1 MPYSDQSSNS
11 GKSLKCIIAEAIARE
26 WGLGDG
32 GQSPPTLIAFIFDNH
47 SHRFIMLNPK
57 TRIWCHLDS
66 HQAAVVVRAF
76 IYSNSSYMRPESTV
90 TRFYDQ
96 VVDHLKQ
103 FHSGN
108 FVPVP
113 GIMAQDKFL
122 NFETGQA
129 EEWKMEQYCFNYVD
143 QPLNVD
149 SPMDPEVM
157 DFLKTLCNH
166 DNLQL
171 HVLRLFTKC
180 TLLGVNPS
188 QSMLFMIGPGLTGK
202 STFAKLLMSIMQ
214 NMSSTLDLASLPR
227 ESSCILGKK
236 LLVFANTGPTG
247 RTSNRASFMKSASC

>member
-11 GKSLKCIIAEAIARE
+11 RKSVECILAEAIARE
-26 WGLGDG
+26 WGN
-32 GQSPPTLIAFIFDNH
+32 AFIFDNQPH
-47 SHRFIMLNPK
+47 QFIMLNPQ
-57 TRIWCHLDS
+57 TRTWCHLDS
-66 HQAAVVVRAF
+66 NPATAVVRAF
-76 IYSNSSYMRPESTV
+76 IHSNSSYMRPESAAK
-90 TRFYDQ
+90 RFSHQ
-96 VVDHLKQ
+96 VVKHLKL
-103 FHSGN
+103 FHMGS

-129 EEWKMEQYCFNYVD
+129 EKWKMEQYCFNYVD

-157 DFLKTLCNH
+157 HFLKTLCNH

-171 HVLRLFTKC
+171 HVLKLFTKS

-188 QSMLFMIGPGLTGK
+188 QSMLFMIGPEETGK

-214 NMSSTLDLASLPR
+214 NTSSTLELRRLSGR
-227 ESSCILGKK
+227 VESSPILGKK
-236 LLVFANTGPTG
+236 LLVFADVGPRVLPG
-247 RTSNRASFMKSASC
+247 IEHPS